1 MLFGS
6 AFAFS
11 GVTVLMKIAIDEGMS
26 PPTAAFLRFAVGFVG
41 ILPVVFH
48 NRKRLVPNRPWLVF
62 LRGLSNSGAVLL
74 VFTALSLTTVTK
86 TNLLNMTAPVFVFA
100 LAPLLNREK
109 SPLLY
114 FLLLIV
120 TLAGSF
126 LVVLDRGAV
135 SFASVNLGDLLAMI
149 SAVLAGVGLSILREA
164 RKHDSSIVILFYM
177 FGIGTVATGI
187 ASLGSYV
194 PVSRVALLWALA
206 GSGCSLVA
214 QILLTVG
221 YRHVPAS
228 EGSLISASRILIA
241 AVLGYLVFGDLV
253 TLRTFLGGSLILASL
268 ATIGVHSRR
277 EESGDEEAAVG
288 TPSGI

>member
-1 MLFGS
+1 M
-6 AFAFS
+6 
-11 GVTVLMKIAIDEGMS
+11 
-26 PPTAAFLRFAVGFVG
+26 
-41 ILPVVFH
+41 
-48 NRKRLVPNRPWLVF
+48 LVF

-100 LAPLLNREK
+100 LAPLLNRER

-120 TLAGSF
+120 TMAGSF
-126 LVVLDRGAV
+126 LVVL
-135 SFASVNLGDLLAMI
+135 SV
-149 SAVLAGVGLSILREA
+149 LRE
-164 RKHDSSIVILFYM
+164 
-177 FGIGTVATGI
+177 
-187 ASLGSYV
+187 
-194 PVSRVALLWALA
+194 ALLWALG

-214 QILLTVG
+214 QTLLTVG

-228 EGSLISASRILIA
+228 EGSLISATRILIA

-253 TLRTFLGGSLILASL
+253 TFRSFVGGSLILGSL

-277 EESGDEEAAVG
+277 EESRGEEAAVG

>member
-11 GVTVLMKIAIDEGMS
+11 GVTVLMKLAIDEGMS
-26 PPTAAFLRFAVGFVG
+26 PPTAAFLRFAVGLVG
-41 ILPVVFH
+41 ILPLVIR

-100 LAPLLNREK
+100 LAPLLNRER

-187 ASLGSYV
+187 AVLGSYV
-194 PVSRVALLWALA
+194 PVTRQALLWALA

-288 TPSGI
+288 TPSGV